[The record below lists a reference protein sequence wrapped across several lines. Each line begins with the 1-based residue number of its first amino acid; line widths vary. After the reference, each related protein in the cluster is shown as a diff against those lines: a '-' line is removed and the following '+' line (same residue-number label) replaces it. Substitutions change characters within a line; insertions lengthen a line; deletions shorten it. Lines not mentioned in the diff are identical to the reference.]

1 MGRFVILVLILLSA
15 AGCSS
20 LNNSSGPA
28 ADDERLTSYRTVILV
43 VHGLSCPLCASN
55 IENGLRKVDEIES
68 SSIDLKTGE
77 VTVKL
82 KEEHSVTRARLAKAV
97 ADSGFTLKE
106 IRTAGVAE

>member
-1 MGRFVILVLILLSA
+1 MGRFVGLSLVLLCAVGCATVQQSGGLAGGDTLFTAGQTIILA
-15 AGCSS
+15 
-20 LNNSSGPA
+20 
-28 ADDERLTSYRTVILV
+28 

-55 IENGLRKVDEIES
+55 IENGFRKVDEIES

-82 KEEHSVTRARLAKAV
+82 KEGSSVTRARLAKAV